1 MTATVNAT
9 TATKKDILIEQSP
22 SPISL
27 SSSLERKIA
36 IATEGLTDYV
46 ARRLR
51 KIGTRR
57 SQQQQ
62 DIETICDYIIA
73 MNAEINPSIMY
84 RKNQIV
90 VLCYLLEFNYNH
102 HNSNNNYD
110 NNNNNQNSFLKMT
123 RNDIY
128 HI

>member
-1 MTATVNAT
+1 MTAVNAT
-9 TATKKDILIEQSP
+9 TATKKDILIEQSS

-57 SQQQQ
+57 SQQQ

-90 VLCYLLEFNYNH
+90 ALCYLLEFNYNH

-110 NNNNNQNSFLKMT
+110 NNNNQNSFLKMT